1 MWRSVFVKT
10 GTARNYVN
18 CVYSN
23 INTCCEVMIFSE
35 NSKVQTLGD
44 WFFVTLRNKY
54 LMLINIL
61 CKNDFRGTVQWETLQ
76 TNRLMKWTQRN
87 WAQGLFPYKWKFE
100 LTWIAYVTVRYLLE
114 TFIFIFNQDCPCF
127 NIFLNLWK

>member
-1 MWRSVFVKT
+1 
-10 GTARNYVN
+10 
-18 CVYSN
+18 
-23 INTCCEVMIFSE
+23 MIFSE

-76 TNRLMKWTQRN
+76 TNRLMK
-87 WAQGLFPYKWKFE
+87 
-100 LTWIAYVTVRYLLE
+100 
-114 TFIFIFNQDCPCF
+114 
-127 NIFLNLWK
+127 